1 MATIMAHL
9 GAPMSDLVGKFYPLS
24 LAGED
29 AVLAR
34 ANHQGAV
41 QPTPLFARLSLLWM
55 PIVILVRRARQSAE
69 RSELLMACPL
79 IEQNR
84 KPILQCGNSRILM
97 RG

>member
-1 MATIMAHL
+1 MMACVVTTFTFTDAAQEAIRAIGFPRLHRRMAAILAHL

-41 QPTPLFARLSLLWM
+41 LPTPLFARL
-55 PIVILVRRARQSAE
+55 
-69 RSELLMACPL
+69 
-79 IEQNR
+79 
-84 KPILQCGNSRILM
+84 
-97 RG
+97 